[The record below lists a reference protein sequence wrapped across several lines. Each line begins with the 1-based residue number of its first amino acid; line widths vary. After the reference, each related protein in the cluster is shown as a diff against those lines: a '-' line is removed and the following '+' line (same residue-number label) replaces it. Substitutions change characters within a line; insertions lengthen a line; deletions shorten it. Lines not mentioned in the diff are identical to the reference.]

1 MAVGRTAGNPRKGSM
16 PFLRTKL
23 NRHTVG
29 HSTESL
35 SGGAHRLADGADVA
49 ASEDVE
55 VTVSA

>member
-1 MAVGRTAGNPRKGSM
+1 M